1 VTRFAGLEP
10 EALLL
15 AAAVVWPVSLA
26 SLWLIPAVRRV
37 AAPLVATMALPALV
51 LAFMGDVA
59 LELRLPGVFTSMAL
73 GLDAVGRP
81 FLLLTAVLWSIVAV
95 HALRYT
101 RDDRRRRGF
110 LGALLATGAGNI
122 GLTIAVD
129 ALSFYLF
136 FAVMTFAAY
145 GLILHTRTEAAL
157 RAARIYIIMAVF
169 GEALLLGGLFAIA
182 AAAPDATFAQLPA
195 AYAAVPRPG
204 IVATLLLLGFGVKA
218 GLLPLHLWLPLAHP
232 VAPTPASALLS
243 GAMIKAGVL
252 GWLRFLPL
260 GEMPL
265 PELGTATMTAGVAAT
280 LFAAGVGVT
289 QTDAKTVLAYSSI
302 SQMGFLATGVGAA
315 LVVPDA
321 APLLMLA
328 VAVYAIHHAF
338 AKAALFL
345 SVGLVPGVGRGAW
358 LWTAGLAIPALALAG
373 APLTSGAMAK
383 DALKRALGDVPWPVP
398 VDLLLSAAAVGTTL
412 LMARF
417 LVTLRT
423 APHTAPQHQAGNAD
437 HVAGRPATPSAPTV
451 LPSPGRPPAG
461 LVLPWLTLVVLC
473 GVAALWLPYA
483 LAPLGEMP
491 LATAPVYLAAALWP
505 IALGAILYVA
515 TAVLYRRHPALT
527 IRRVPAGD
535 IVALLERGAAAGRR
549 FAAPVAARSPAGAW
563 QRLAERAAAGGRQA
577 IDAVAAVVEGAPAG
591 PALGAA
597 LCLLAL
603 LLFLT
608 L

>member
-1 VTRFAGLEP
+1 VTLLAGQEP
-10 EALLL
+10 ATLLL
-15 AAAVVWPVSLA
+15 AMAVIWPVTLA

-37 AAPLVATMALPALV
+37 AAPLVASMALPALA

-73 GLDAVGRP
+73 GVDAVGRP
-81 FLLLTAVLWSIVAV
+81 FLLLTAALWSIVAV

-101 RDDRRRRGF
+101 RHDRRRRAF

-122 GLTIAVD
+122 GLTVAVD

-145 GLILHTRTEAAL
+145 GLILHTRTKAAL
-157 RAARIYIIMAVF
+157 RAARIYIIMAVL
-169 GEALLLGGLFAIA
+169 GEALLLGGIFAIA
-182 AAAPDATFAQLPA
+182 AAAQDATFAQLPA
-195 AYAAVPRPG
+195 AYAAVSRPD
-204 IVATLLLLGFGVKA
+204 IVAALLLLGFGVKA

-265 PELGTATMTAGVAAT
+265 PELGAATMTAGFVAT
-280 LFAAGVGVT
+280 VFAAGVGVT

-302 SQMGFLATGVGAA
+302 SQMGFLATGIGAA
-315 LVVPDA
+315 LLVPDA

-345 SVGLVPGVGRGAW
+345 SVGLVPGIGRGAPF
-358 LWTAGLAIPALALAG
+358 WTVALAVPALALAG

-383 DALKRALGDVPWPVP
+383 DALKRALGDVPWPVS
-398 VDLLLSAAAVGTTL
+398 VDLLLAAAAVGTTL

-423 APHTAPQHQAGNAD
+423 ASHSARQQQTESAGHDESEPATA
-437 HVAGRPATPSAPTV
+437 ATPSHAGER
-451 LPSPGRPPAG
+451 SAG

-473 GVAALWLPYA
+473 GVAAFWLPYA
-483 LAPLGEMP
+483 LAPLGELP
-491 LATAPVYLAAALWP
+491 LATAPAYLAAALWP
-505 IALGAILYVA
+505 VVLGAILYAA
-515 TAVLYRRHPALT
+515 TAVLYRRYPALT

-535 IVALLERGAAAGRR
+535 IVALLERGAAVGHRV
-549 FAAPVAARSPAGAW
+549 AASLAARSPVGAW
-563 QRLAERAAAGGRQA
+563 SRLGEGAAAGGRRA
-577 IDAVAAVVEGAPAG
+577 IDAVAAVMEDAPAG

-597 LCLLAL
+597 LCLLVL

>member
-1 VTRFAGLEP
+1 VTLLAGQDP
-10 EALLL
+10 ATLLL
-15 AAAVVWPVSLA
+15 AIAVIWPVALA
-26 SLWLIPAVRRV
+26 ALWLIPAVRRV
-37 AAPLVATMALPALV
+37 AAPLVASMALPALA

-73 GLDAVGRP
+73 GVDAVGRP
-81 FLLLTAVLWSIVAV
+81 FLLLTAALWSVVAV
-95 HALRYT
+95 HAVRYT

-122 GLTIAVD
+122 GLTVAVD

-157 RAARIYIIMAVF
+157 RAARIYIIMAVL
-169 GEALLLGGLFAIA
+169 GEALLLGGIFAIV
-182 AAAPDATFAQLPA
+182 AAAPDATFTQLPA
-195 AYAAVPRPG
+195 AYAAVTRPD
-204 IVATLLLLGFGVKA
+204 IVAALLLLGFGVKA

-265 PELGTATMTAGVAAT
+265 PELGAATMAAGFVAT

-345 SVGLVPGVGRGAW
+345 SVGLVPGIGRGAPF
-358 LWTAGLAIPALALAG
+358 WTLGLAVPALALAG

-383 DALKRALGDVPWPVP
+383 DALKRALGDVPWPVS
-398 VDLLLSAAAVGTTL
+398 VDLLLAAAAVGTTL

-417 LVTLRT
+417 LVTLRM
-423 APHTAPQHQAGNAD
+423 AA
-437 HVAGRPATPSAPTV
+437 RPATQQQTVIAGHAADRPAALAAPTV

-461 LVLPWLTLVVLC
+461 LVLPWLTLVILC
-473 GVAALWLPYA
+473 GVAAFWLPYA
-483 LAPLGEMP
+483 LAPLGELP

-505 IALGAILYVA
+505 VALGAILYAA
-515 TAVLYRRHPALT
+515 TDVLYRRYPALT

-535 IVALLERGAAAGRR
+535 IVALLERAAAAGRR
-549 FAAPVAARSPAGAW
+549 VAAPLAARSPVGAW
-563 QRLAERAAAGGRQA
+563 SRLAERAGVGGRRA
-577 IDAVAAVVEGAPAG
+577 IDAVAAVIEDAPAG

-603 LLFLT
+603 LLFLA

>member
-1 VTRFAGLEP
+1 VTLLAGQAP
-10 EALLL
+10 ATLLL
-15 AAAVVWPVSLA
+15 AIAVAWPVALA
-26 SLWLIPAVRRV
+26 SLWLVPAVRRV
-37 AAPLVATMALPALV
+37 AAPLVASMALPALA

-73 GLDAVGRP
+73 GVDAVGRP
-81 FLLLTAVLWSIVAV
+81 FLLLTAALWSIVAV

-101 RDDRRRRGF
+101 RHDRRRRGF

-122 GLTIAVD
+122 GLTVAVD

-157 RAARIYIIMAVF
+157 RAARIYIIMAVL
-169 GEALLLGGLFAIA
+169 GEALLLGGIFAIV

-195 AYAAVPRPG
+195 AYAAVSRPD

-260 GEMPL
+260 GELPL
-265 PELGTATMTAGVAAT
+265 PELGAATMTAGFVAT

-302 SQMGFLATGVGAA
+302 SQMGFLATGIGAA

-345 SVGLVPGVGRGAW
+345 SVGLVPGLGRGAPF
-358 LWTAGLAIPALALAG
+358 WTLGLAVPALALAG

-383 DALKRALGDVPWPVP
+383 DALKRALGEVPWPVS
-398 VDLLLSAAAVGTTL
+398 VDLLLAAAAVGTTL

-417 LVTLRT
+417 LVTFRT
-423 APHTAPQHQAGNAD
+423 ASHSARQQQTESARHDGSEPAAEVTPVHAGQ
-437 HVAGRPATPSAPTV
+437 
-451 LPSPGRPPAG
+451 PSPG
-461 LVLPWLTLVVLC
+461 LVLPWLTLLVLC
-473 GVAALWLPYA
+473 GVAAFWLPYA
-483 LAPLGEMP
+483 LAPLGELP
-491 LATAPVYLAAALWP
+491 LATAPAYLAAALWP
-505 IALGAILYVA
+505 VALGAILYA
-515 TAVLYRRHPALT
+515 TTATLYRRYPALT

-535 IVALLERGAAAGRR
+535 IVALLERGAAAARR
-549 FAAPVAARSPAGAW
+549 VAAPLAARSPAGAW
-563 QRLAERAAAGGRQA
+563 SRLGERAGVGGRRA
-577 IDAVAAVVEGAPAG
+577 IDAVAAVIEGAPAG

-603 LLFLT
+603 LLFLA